1 MPAVNA
7 WFDRVRVS
15 VLRELGDDPA
25 LAEALTLT
33 GEDAGALLDLARDA
47 AHGSGARHFAPL
59 ATFLAGRLVQAG
71 SAEPA
76 ERARL
81 IGLVAAAVQ
90 AAGPAGDEA
99 GRASGS

>member
-33 GEDAGALLDLARDA
+33 GEDAR
-47 AHGSGARHFAPL
+47 APD
-59 ATFLAGRLVQAG
+59 
-71 SAEPA
+71 P
-76 ERARL
+76 
-81 IGLVAAAVQ
+81 
-90 AAGPAGDEA
+90 
-99 GRASGS
+99 